1 MTSFLSLL
9 RASASIHSCNVTN
22 CRHLLKVHICQIK
35 SGFHFLH
42 TDPNFKTCLCGIRK
56 QSVIK
61 VPTAQTNSLKS
72 IDIALYVDFR
82 E

>member
-1 MTSFLSLL
+1 M
-9 RASASIHSCNVTN
+9 
-22 CRHLLKVHICQIK
+22 HICQIK

-82 E
+82 EWVIPIIFDTGVFVYIIE